1 MPPVLPVAE
10 NRYLVVQMKAGG
22 LTGPGEDLADAAR
35 NGGFGDLIRK
45 YQLGGRRLISSVPLA
60 RLAELE
66 RRELDGEAAMKPGLA
81 DYWRLDARRSPAPL
95 SEIAAALQAV
105 QEVGLVYCEPGVR
118 DSAFP
123 SDDPLSSAQRYL
135 DPAPVGVG
143 ARWFWE
149 QPHGD
154 GEGMQFVDLEQGW
167 LRDHE
172 DLPPYELLCGDN
184 RDGSG
189 YVGDHGA
196 AVLGIVAGVDND
208 RGVIGMAP
216 RASVR
221 IASHWRAKG
230 GGMHVANA
238 LAAAAAATPRPHVIL
253 LEVETDEGLPVE
265 TDPAVRDL
273 IRCAVAAGI
282 VVVQAAGNGGKD
294 LDQWSDPGGKQRLN
308 RSSPDFIDSGAIFVA
323 AARSALPHDKILSSC
338 WGSRIDCYAWGE
350 KIVTAG
356 GWRTD
361 HAGSGYTDR
370 FNATSGASA
379 IVAGCAVLLQG
390 RAWNLGGALLSPQQM
405 RGLLSDPATGTPG
418 SGAPEHIGVMPD
430 LQAIVQGAAANSPL
444 SGKSQPPSEPFAL
457 AS

>member
-1 MPPVLPVAE
+1 MPSVLPMTE
-10 NRYLVVQMKAGG
+10 NRYPVVRMKAGVI
-22 LTGPGEDLADAAR
+22 TDPDADLADAAR
-35 NGGFGDLIRK
+35 NGG
-45 YQLGGRRLISSVPLA
+45 LG
-60 RLAELE
+60 E
-66 RRELDGEAAMKPGLA
+66 
-81 DYWRLDARRSPAPL
+81 
-95 SEIAAALQAV
+95 
-105 QEVGLVYCEPGVR
+105 
-118 DSAFP
+118 
-123 SDDPLSSAQRYL
+123 PLSSSQHYL
-135 DPAPVGVG
+135 DPAPVGVD

-172 DLPPYELLCGDN
+172 DLPPYELLWGDN

-208 RGVIGMAP
+208 EGVIGMAP
-216 RASVR
+216 QASVR
-221 IASHWRAKG
+221 IASHWKTKG
-230 GGMHVANA
+230 GGMHVADA
-238 LAAAAAATPRPHVIL
+238 LAAAVAATPRPHVIL

-308 RSSPDFIDSGAIFVA
+308 RSSPDFIDSGAILVA
-323 AARSALPHDKILSSC
+323 AARSAPPHEKILSSC
-338 WGSRIDCYAWGE
+338 WGSRVDCYAWGE

-361 HAGSGYTDR
+361 HPGSGYTDR

-379 IVAGCAVLLQG
+379 IIAGCAVLLQG
-390 RAWNLGGALLSPQQM
+390 RAWNLGGALLSPLQM

-430 LQAIVQGAAANSPL
+430 LQAIVQAAADTSPL
-444 SGKSQPPSEPFAL
+444 SATRMLL
-457 AS
+457 AG